1 MHKRPPYL
9 RSNGNA
15 EGSTEECRY
24 NDTMSIHRAGPDRS
38 RLRTRLTPQRI
49 LHSVRN
55 RVHQHLE
62 ERLYFMKAED
72 ALLLPSRGIMRRNQ
86 IQDLELS
93 RSFAKKSL

>member
-1 MHKRPPYL
+1 
-9 RSNGNA
+9 
-15 EGSTEECRY
+15 
-24 NDTMSIHRAGPDRS
+24 MSIHRAGPDRS
-38 RLRTRLTPQRI
+38 RFRTRLTPQRI

-62 ERLYFMKAED
+62 ERLYFIKAED

-93 RSFAKKSL
+93 RSFAEEEFMTREEVRNMWQEIYSKK